1 MVFPTHEVLQKKT
14 FQVADLALVGKRD
27 LTKFPLSGLA
37 FIIFSI
43 QTSRPMMFTDHY
55 YKQKQLW
62 MFRENASKKKKILSI
77 FFFFFLF
84 TYFFYLVYIIRKH
97 AVLLAD
103 ICRNCTKVCFFRYL

>member
-62 MFRENASKKKKILSI
+62 MFRENASILA
-77 FFFFFLF
+77 L
-84 TYFFYLVYIIRKH
+84 
-97 AVLLAD
+97 
-103 ICRNCTKVCFFRYL
+103 